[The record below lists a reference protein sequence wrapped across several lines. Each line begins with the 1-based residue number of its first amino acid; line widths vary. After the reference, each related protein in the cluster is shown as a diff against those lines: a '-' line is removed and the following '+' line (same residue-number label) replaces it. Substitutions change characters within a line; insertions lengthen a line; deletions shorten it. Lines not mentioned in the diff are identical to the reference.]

1 MMCFICTIRNMTSIV
16 VSFFYGH
23 SYVEAMM
30 AQLNGLMTWV
40 SAQGAIWGKG
50 L

>member
-16 VSFFYGH
+16 VSSFFM
-23 SYVEAMM
+23 AMVMLM

-40 SAQGAIWGKG
+40 SAQGAI
-50 L
+50 